1 MSMIRQSDK
10 YLFNALQPSIEG
22 LLKNDLTK
30 QEPTFVADAIKLF
43 LQLHQIRERAVINHL
58 MQDAP
63 SSTADAGN
71 VDLNDPNTTN
81 LDVTIHAHLNSSIV
95 SINKQ
100 ALDKETV
107 ERQKHEVN
115 DFSRVILMMINLLP
129 IFYSKARLKY
139 HFYVARMILVQLKS
153 CTNDDLIR
161 ALITTLNLIDITTD
175 DWTIIK
181 NLRRKSKKV
190 NKV

>member
-1 MSMIRQSDK
+1 LKRQTDK
-10 YLFNALQPSIEG
+10 YLFNALQLSIEG

-63 SSTADAGN
+63 SATTTDASN
-71 VDLNDPNTTN
+71 MDLNDPNTTN

-107 ERQKHEVN
+107 EKQKHEVRN
-115 DFSRVILMMINLLP
+115 
-129 IFYSKARLKY
+129 
-139 HFYVARMILVQLKS
+139 
-153 CTNDDLIR
+153 
-161 ALITTLNLIDITTD
+161 
-175 DWTIIK
+175 
-181 NLRRKSKKV
+181 
-190 NKV
+190 

>member
-1 MSMIRQSDK
+1 MKRQTDK

-58 MQDAP
+58 MDTTP
-63 SSTADAGN
+63 SSTIDPSN

-81 LDVTIHAHLNSSIV
+81 LDLTIHAHLNSSTI

-107 ERQKHEVN
+107 EKQKHEVN
-115 DFSRVILMMINLLP
+115 CF
-129 IFYSKARLKY
+129 FFKY
-139 HFYVARMILVQLKS
+139 
-153 CTNDDLIR
+153 
-161 ALITTLNLIDITTD
+161 
-175 DWTIIK
+175 
-181 NLRRKSKKV
+181 
-190 NKV
+190 

>member
-1 MSMIRQSDK
+1 MFVLVVFLQHFFQLMLINIGKQKIRILPFSFDLFLKRQTDK

-22 LLKNDLTK
+22 LLNNDQTK

-63 SSTADAGN
+63 SATTDGTN

-81 LDVTIHAHLNSSIV
+81 LDVTIHAHLNSSIM
-95 SINKQ
+95 SMNKQ

-107 ERQKHEVN
+107 ERQKHEVRN
-115 DFSRVILMMINLLP
+115 
-129 IFYSKARLKY
+129 
-139 HFYVARMILVQLKS
+139 
-153 CTNDDLIR
+153 
-161 ALITTLNLIDITTD
+161 
-175 DWTIIK
+175 
-181 NLRRKSKKV
+181 
-190 NKV
+190 